1 MTEVIEKPTTE
12 LIPLPPAETAL
23 QVFTVGNG
31 LDPYLQQTRQAAL
44 EQLGDATAETPE
56 GRKTIASV
64 AYKVAQMKT
73 GLDKIGKEESARQK
87 EIPKKIDA
95 ERSRAWRILEALQHE
110 IRQPLTEWEEA
121 EKERIS
127 AHETNIANMRALLT
141 GYDHQSS
148 SELAARLYQIEAVK
162 LGEHWQ
168 EYEVT
173 AGRVKDEVSTA
184 LKQAYEKAKAHE
196 EQQIELARLKAEAA
210 AREQKE
216 REERIAAEA
225 ARQARKDAEDKAAAE
240 KARLQLEAERAKRK
254 EQEAKAAA
262 EKAKKESEEKAERAV
277 AAERERMAKEQE
289 KAEAEAKKREANAR
303 HRKKI
308 IGEAA
313 KALEETAGIDQETAE
328 LIVSLIAAGEVP
340 HISINF

>member
-23 QVFTVGNG
+23 QLFTAGNG
-31 LDPYLQQTRQAAL
+31 LDPYLKLTRKVAL

-64 AYKVAQMKT
+64 AYKVAQTKNVLEKM
-73 GLDKIGKEESARQK
+73 GKEESARQK
-87 EIPKKIDA
+87 EIPQKIDA
-95 ERSRAWRILEALQHE
+95 ERRRAWEILESLQHE

-127 AHETNIANMRALLT
+127 AHETNISNMRALLI
-141 GYDHQSS
+141 GYESQSS
-148 SELAARLYQIEAVK
+148 SELAARLYQIESIK
-162 LGEHWQ
+162 LGDHWE

-196 EQQIELARLKAEAA
+196 EQQIELAHLKAEQA

-225 ARQARKDAEDKAAAE
+225 ARKARKDAEDKAAAE

-262 EKAKKESEEKAERAV
+262 EKAKKESEEKAERAA
-277 AAERERMAKEQE
+277 AAERERIEAEQH
-289 KAEAEAKKREANAR
+289 KAEAEEKKREANKK
-303 HRKKI
+303 HRAKI
-308 IGEAA
+308 HAEISAAMVDMGVDEAS
-313 KALEETAGIDQETAE
+313 AE
-328 LIVSLIAAGEVP
+328 LVTTLVSNNMIP
-340 HISINF
+340 HMTIKY